1 MQTPFSNFDQQAQ
14 FDLNQEVDSLF
25 ALKERAQILTAANR
39 QRMILRANEDAMISD
54 LQNAR

>member
-39 QRMILRANEDAMISD
+39 QRMILRANEDVMISD
-54 LQNAR
+54 LRNAR

>member
-25 ALKERAQILTAANR
+25 ALKEQAQILTAANR

-54 LQNAR
+54 LRNAR